1 MMSCEI
7 HHRKIGCGKLLQH
20 KNIGWWHKCRLRS
33 VYYTCVFT
41 ITQVFHNENVV
52 IMISYLKL
60 WVEPTFLVIKHVC
73 RYTCVMSFNVCRLY
87 VILMWIIWFRS
98 QSSKQRIN
106 ELTNKL
112 LINFKVND
120 KIDFTTTIV
129 VSKWFCQSV
138 IFW

>member
-1 MMSCEI
+1 
-7 HHRKIGCGKLLQH
+7 
-20 KNIGWWHKCRLRS
+20 
-33 VYYTCVFT
+33 
-41 ITQVFHNENVV
+41 
-52 IMISYLKL
+52 
-60 WVEPTFLVIKHVC
+60 
-73 RYTCVMSFNVCRLY
+73 MSFNVCRLY

-129 VSKWFCQSV
+129 VRNWFAKVLFFDNLIDEEGGDLNHRCLC
-138 IFW
+138 

>member
-60 WVEPTFLVIKHVC
+60 WVEPTFLFIKHVC

-87 VILMWIIWFRS
+87 VILMWKIWFRS